1 MSDPS
6 RADIANTADTRN
18 TIGVDVG
25 GTTTRI
31 VAYAGP
37 GTEVAVRRLPT
48 PKGASAIVDRLCE
61 QITTMTD
68 PSSNGSASAPAS
80 IGVGIPG
87 VVHSGCVDMAL
98 NIGVGEPF
106 PLAAVLARRLDAP
119 VVVENDV
126 NAAALGAHHVLAAGR
141 DGSLA
146 FLNIGT
152 GFAAGVVANG
162 EVLRGVSGTAGEIG
176 HVAVPG
182 WTTPCGCGQVGCL
195 ETVVSGRAIR
205 AGMRE
210 CGLDGGVRELWQH
223 AAAGSDRALRL
234 RDDLVDGL
242 AWACQLVTL
251 LLDVGSIVI
260 GGGVG
265 AALGDELIDPLR
277 TTLRDRA
284 RDSVLL
290 ASLDIAA
297 RVSRLPAGVEVG
309 ALGADLAARA
319 SASVDPAATP

>member
-1 MSDPS
+1 MSDPIV
-6 RADIANTADTRN
+6 ADARN

-31 VAYAGP
+31 VAYGGP
-37 GTEVAVRRLPT
+37 GSELAVRRLPT
-48 PKGASAIVDRLCE
+48 PTGASAIVDRLCE
-61 QITTMTD
+61 QITAMID
-68 PSSNGSASAPAS
+68 PSSTASALAS

-87 VVHSGCVDMAL
+87 VVHSGRVDMAL
-98 NIGVGEPF
+98 NIGIGEPF
-106 PLAAVLARRLDAP
+106 PLAAVLAQRLRAP

-141 DGSLA
+141 DVSLA

-162 EVLRGVSGTAGEIG
+162 EVLRGGSGTAGEIG
-176 HVAVPG
+176 HVAIPG

-210 CGLDGGVRELWQH
+210 CGLDGSVRVLWQH
-223 AAAGSDRALRL
+223 ADAGSHRALRL
-234 RDDLVDGL
+234 RNEIVDGL

-251 LLDVGSIVI
+251 LLDVDSIVV
-260 GGGVG
+260 GGGIG

-277 TTLRDRA
+277 MALRDRA
-284 RDSVLL
+284 RNSALL
-290 ASLDIAA
+290 ANLDIAA
-297 RVSRLPAGVEVG
+297 RVSRLPAGIEVG
-309 ALGADLAARA
+309 ALGADLVGRA
-319 SASVDPAATP
+319 SLAVDTAVAS

>member
-1 MSDPS
+1 MSDPIV
-6 RADIANTADTRN
+6 ADIRN
-18 TIGVDVG
+18 TIGVDIG

-37 GTEVAVRRLPT
+37 GTELAVRRLPT

-61 QITTMTD
+61 QITTMID
-68 PSSNGSASAPAS
+68 PSSNGSAPAS

-87 VVHSGCVDMAL
+87 VVHSGRVDMAL

-106 PLAAVLARRLDAP
+106 PLATVLAERLGAP

-141 DGSLA
+141 DVSLA

-210 CGLDGGVRELWQH
+210 YGLDGGVRELWQH
-223 AAAGSDRALRL
+223 AASGSDRARRQ
-234 RDDLVDGL
+234 RDDVVDAL

-251 LLDVGSIVI
+251 LLDVDSIVV

-265 AALGDELIDPLR
+265 AALGDELLDPLR
-277 TTLRDRA
+277 RTLRDRA
-284 RDSVLL
+284 GESVLL
-290 ASLDIAA
+290 ANLDIAA
-297 RVSRLPAGVEVG
+297 RISGLPPGVEVG
-309 ALGADLAARA
+309 ALGADLAGRA
-319 SASVDPAATP
+319 SVSVVPAATP

>member
-1 MSDPS
+1 MSDATV
-6 RADIANTADTRN
+6 ADITN

-31 VAYAGP
+31 VTYSGP
-37 GTEVAVRRLPT
+37 GAELAVRRAPT
-48 PKGASAIVDRLCE
+48 PKGAAAIVDLLCE
-61 QITTMTD
+61 QIMTITMATTGEG
-68 PSSNGSASAPAS
+68 PSGAALAS

-87 VVHSGCVDMAL
+87 VVHAGCVDMAL

-106 PLAAVLARRLDAP
+106 PLAKVLADRLDAP

-126 NAAALGAHHVLAAGR
+126 NAAALGAHHVLAADR
-141 DGSLA
+141 DVSLA

-176 HVAVPG
+176 HIAVPG
-182 WTTPCGCGQVGCL
+182 WTTPCGCGQVGCF
-195 ETVVSGRAIR
+195 ETVVSGRAIQ

-210 CGLDGGVRELWQH
+210 CGLDGGVRELWQY
-223 AAAGSDRALRL
+223 AAAGSDHARRL
-234 RDDLVDGL
+234 RDSLVDGL
-242 AWACQLVTL
+242 AGACQLVTL
-251 LLDVGSIVI
+251 LLDVDSIVI

-284 RDSVLL
+284 RESPLL
-290 ASLDIAA
+290 AGLDIAA

-319 SASVDPAATP
+319 SVSVTTAAMS